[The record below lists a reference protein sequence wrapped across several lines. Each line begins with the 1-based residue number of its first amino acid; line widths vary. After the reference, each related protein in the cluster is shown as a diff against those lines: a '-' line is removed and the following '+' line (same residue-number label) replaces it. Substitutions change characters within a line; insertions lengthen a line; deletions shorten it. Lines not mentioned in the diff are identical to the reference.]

1 MTYAIDTYGYPLGF
15 KVNEGIAPSNLT
27 LNNLGREVVKVEACH
42 LIGHQREAIL
52 TEGGGTA
59 WRLTSDEGL
68 HLKGTDVAPFPFG
81 YFNAGLQADLLNR
94 IRFYAE
100 LLNIELSDL
109 SLKLDNEYWLL
120 GSFVT
125 GSGQGV
131 ANPSTIEIHL
141 KSKFSD
147 PDILRLLNYAIQAS
161 PSITFLKRQ
170 LKSTFSLT
178 INGKRK
184 ILSELIDQQVDIPL
198 DPFLRYPQAP
208 APIED
213 NQHEMNIIRK
223 LSARESG
230 DVTIAPPGSNSKIIR
245 NIKGHSQFSNANGL
259 TEIESWL
266 ALPGMSHFSFTTD
279 EGGVSKAPSGLGLL
293 SAGIAFCFITQ
304 IARYIEN
311 MKLNVNGIRLVQFN
325 PFSLLLGED
334 DISHIGDAEPIETH
348 LFLNGSLTEEMF
360 EKLLNMS
367 ARTCYLHASAHNSLP
382 PNIKVFHNSKEMIF

>member
-27 LNNLGREVVKVEACH
+27 LNKLGREVVKVEACH

-184 ILSELIDQQVDIPL
+184 ILSELIDPQVDIPL

-279 EGGVSKAPSGLGLL
+279 EGGFSKAPSGLGLL

-325 PFSLLLGED
+325 PFSLHLGED

>member
-27 LNNLGREVVKVEACH
+27 LNKLGREVVKVEACH

-147 PDILRLLNYAIQAS
+147 P
-161 PSITFLKRQ
+161 
-170 LKSTFSLT
+170 
-178 INGKRK
+178 G
-184 ILSELIDQQVDIPL
+184 
-198 DPFLRYPQAP
+198 
-208 APIED
+208 
-213 NQHEMNIIRK
+213 
-223 LSARESG
+223 LSA
-230 DVTIAPPGSNSKIIR
+230 
-245 NIKGHSQFSNANGL
+245 
-259 TEIESWL
+259 
-266 ALPGMSHFSFTTD
+266 HF
-279 EGGVSKAPSGLGLL
+279 
-293 SAGIAFCFITQ
+293 
-304 IARYIEN
+304 
-311 MKLNVNGIRLVQFN
+311 
-325 PFSLLLGED
+325 
-334 DISHIGDAEPIETH
+334 
-348 LFLNGSLTEEMF
+348 
-360 EKLLNMS
+360 
-367 ARTCYLHASAHNSLP
+367 
-382 PNIKVFHNSKEMIF
+382 

>member
-15 KVNEGIAPSNLT
+15 KVHEGIAPSNLT
-27 LNNLGREVVKVEACH
+27 LNKKGREVIKVEACH

-52 TEGGGTA
+52 TEGGGSA

-94 IRFYAE
+94 IRYYASVF
-100 LLNIELSDL
+100 NIQLSDL
-109 SLKLDNEYWLL
+109 NLKLDNEYWLL

-125 GSGQGV
+125 GNGQGV
-131 ANPSTIEIHL
+131 ANPSKIEIHL
-141 KSKFSD
+141 KSELSD
-147 PDILRLLNYAIQAS
+147 QEIINLITTSIQAA
-161 PSITFLKRQ
+161 PSIAFLKNQ

-184 ILSELIDQQVDIPL
+184 ILSEQIDPQVDLPL
-198 DPFLRYPQAP
+198 DPFLRYPEAP
-208 APIED
+208 RPLQD
-213 NQHEMNIIRK
+213 NLPEINMIQK
-223 LSARESG
+223 LSLKEAG

-245 NIKGHSQFSNANGL
+245 KIKGNSHYSDANGL
-259 TEIESWL
+259 TQIESWL
-266 ALPGMSHFSFTTD
+266 ALPGMSHFQFITD
-279 EGGVSKAPSGLGLL
+279 EGTDSRAPSGLGLL

-325 PFSLLLGED
+325 PFSILSGED
-334 DISHIGDAEPIETH
+334 DVFNIGDAEPIETH
-348 LFLNGSLTEEMF
+348 LFLNGSLNEEMF

-382 PNIKVFHNSKEMIF
+382 PNFRVFHNSNEIL